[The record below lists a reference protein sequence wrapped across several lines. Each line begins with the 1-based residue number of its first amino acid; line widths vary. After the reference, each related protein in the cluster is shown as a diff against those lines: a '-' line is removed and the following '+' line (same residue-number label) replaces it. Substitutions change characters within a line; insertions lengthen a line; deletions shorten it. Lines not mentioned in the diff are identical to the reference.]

1 MLSDLMMVVGGR
13 GQIRGGREVVEGFAQ
28 VAQLVAQ
35 SMLVPPTSP

>member
-13 GQIRGGREVVEGFAQ
+13 GQIRGGREVVGFAQ

-35 SMLVPPTSP
+35 GMLVPPTSP